1 MAGSK
6 DASSLTVDL
15 LDLTIRYRPQLSALG
30 GLSHKDVWNGRASPL
45 FNAEQHRPIR
55 AEAVVCTTLLMSCIR
70 RPVWRTSDHS
80 PFETSP
86 SPVLTFCLGR
96 VQGTVSPQ
104 RRSNGHP
111 AAGLR
116 KRLEIW
122 GRA

>member
-70 RPVWRTSDHS
+70 PRVWRTSDGL
-80 PFETSP
+80 PLETNPGS
-86 SPVLTFCLGR
+86 VLTFCLGR
-96 VQGTVSPQ
+96 VQGTGSPQ
-104 RRSNGHP
+104 RWSNGHP
-111 AAGLR
+111 AAGPR
-116 KRLEIW
+116 QRLEIW
-122 GRA
+122 CRS